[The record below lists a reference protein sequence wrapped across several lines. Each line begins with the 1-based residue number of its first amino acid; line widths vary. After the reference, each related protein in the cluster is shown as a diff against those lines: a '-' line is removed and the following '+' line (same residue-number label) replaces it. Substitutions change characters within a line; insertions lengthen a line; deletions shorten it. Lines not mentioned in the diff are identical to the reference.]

1 MFTPVF
7 PLFFPSCY
15 LQVVKSRGGS
25 PQCGGVSLMGSE
37 GGGGGTVI
45 GPPSGATRCCGEP
58 AKNLVKLR
66 KQINKLYLVKL
77 QK

>member
-1 MFTPVF
+1 MWV
-7 PLFFPSCY
+7 Y
-15 LQVVKSRGGS
+15 LSWGR
-25 PQCGGVSLMGSE
+25 
-37 GGGGGTVI
+37 GGGGTVI

-58 AKNLVKLR
+58 AKNLVKLS